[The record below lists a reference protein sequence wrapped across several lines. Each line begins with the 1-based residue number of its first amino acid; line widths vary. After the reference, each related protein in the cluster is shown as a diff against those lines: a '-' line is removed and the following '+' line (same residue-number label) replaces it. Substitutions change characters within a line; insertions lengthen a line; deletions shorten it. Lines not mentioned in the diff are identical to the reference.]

1 MTNRFGRA
9 PAKPRSSVI
18 LSTGLALILA
28 FVMLIA
34 LFFIFVSIAPSIT
47 GQCVAVV
54 DIDTELTVDGVPPS
68 LFDAG
73 YLGSEELGYVIGGI
87 NDRADVGAVV
97 FVINSP
103 GGSVVATHEVYDAV
117 DGLNK
122 PKVSYF
128 REVAASGGY
137 YVATGTDYIITDPD
151 ALTGSIGV
159 VATSVEMS
167 GLLDDLGVNVT
178 TITSGKHKDIGSP
191 FRNMTVEEQQILQGI
206 VDEVYKEF
214 RNIVVENRKDAL
226 DMKEFEKVSDGRILS
241 GRQAVKVGL
250 ADETGSKKDAIMKA
264 ADLAGI
270 EYETYDDIRVCP
282 ISTSAADNAGL
293 MNAESIFRILMGKDG
308 QTELRYQ

>member
-1 MTNRFGRA
+1 MANRFGRA
-9 PAKPRSSVI
+9 PAKPQSAVI
-18 LSTGLALILA
+18 ISTGLALVLA
-28 FVMLIA
+28 FILLIA

-54 DIDTELTVDGVPPS
+54 DIDTELTVEGVPPS
-68 LFDAG
+68 LFVQG
-73 YLGSEELGYVIGGI
+73 YLGSEELATVIEGI
-87 NDRADVGAVV
+87 DDRPDVGGVV
-97 FVINSP
+97 FVVNSP

-117 DGLNK
+117 EGLDK
-122 PKVSYF
+122 PKVAYF

-137 YVATGTDYIITDPD
+137 YVASGTDYIITDPD

-159 VATSVEMS
+159 IATSIEMS
-167 GLLDDLGVNVT
+167 GLLEELGVNVT
-178 TITSGKHKDIGSP
+178 TVTSGKHKDIGSP
-191 FRNMTVEEQQILQGI
+191 FRNMTDEERQILQGI
-206 VDEVYKEF
+206 VNEVDNEV
-214 RNIVVENRKDAL
+214 RNIVVENRKDTL
-226 DMKEFEKVSDGRILS
+226 DMKEFDKVSDGRILS

-282 ISTSAADNAGL
+282 ISTSAADNAAL
-293 MNAESIFRILMGKDG
+293 MNAESILRIFMGKDG